1 MKPPAFAYH
10 DPGTVEEACTLMA
23 TLDNARLLAGGQSM
37 MPMLNMRFVMP
48 DHLVDLGC
56 IPALSAIEERPGG
69 LRIGAMTRQRDLE
82 HSAVVRAR
90 CPLLAD
96 AIQWV
101 GHRQTRNRGTIG
113 GSLCQLDPAAELP
126 AVCAALDAVLTVQSA
141 RGVRTMPFQAF
152 PAGYMTPSL
161 EPDELL
167 TAIELPDWPQGH
179 GHGFVEFARRHGDY
193 AVVLAAALLVVD
205 AAGKIT
211 RVSLTLG
218 GIGPAPVR
226 VAAVEQALVGQVAS
240 AALFRQATEAC
251 RALEAMEDI
260 HAPAS
265 YRQQLAVVMSRRAL
279 DAALASIAQ
288 GGRATGAAG
297 H

>member
-1 MKPPAFAYH
+1 
-10 DPGTVEEACTLMA
+10 MA
-23 TLDNARLLAGGQSM
+23 SLDNARLLAGGQSM

-48 DHLVDLGC
+48 DHLVDLGR
-56 IPALSAIEERPGG
+56 IATLSAIEERPGS

-82 HSAVVRAR
+82 YSPVVQAR

-113 GSLCQLDPAAELP
+113 GSLCQLDPSAELP
-126 AVCAALDAVLTVQSA
+126 AVCAALDAKITVQSA
-141 RGVRTMPFQAF
+141 RGTRTMPFTEF

-193 AVVLAAALLVVD
+193 AVVLAAALLAVD
-205 AAGKIT
+205 AGGTIT
-211 RVSLTLG
+211 RASLTLG

-226 VAAVEQALVGQVAS
+226 VGAVERALVGQVAS
-240 AALFRQATEAC
+240 AALFREATEAC
-251 RALEAMEDI
+251 RSIEAMEDV

-279 DAALASIAQ
+279 DAALASTAQ
-288 GGRATGAAG
+288 ASPRAAVA

>member
-10 DPGTVEEACTLMA
+10 DPGTVEEACSLMA
-23 TLDNARLLAGGQSM
+23 SLDNARLLAGGQSM

-48 DHLVDLGC
+48 DHLVDLGR
-56 IPALSAIEERPGG
+56 IAALSAIEERPGA
-69 LRIGAMTRQRDLE
+69 LRIGAMARQRDLE
-82 HSAVVRAR
+82 HSPVARAR

-126 AVCAALDAVLTVQSA
+126 AVCAALDAVLTVQSV
-141 RGVRTMPFQAF
+141 RGVRTMPFRDF

-167 TAIELPDWPQGH
+167 TAIELPDWPRGH

-205 AAGKIT
+205 PGGRIT
-211 RVSLTLG
+211 RASLTLG

-226 VAAVEQALVGQVAS
+226 VATVEQALVGQVAS

-251 RALEAMEDI
+251 RALDAMEDI

-279 DAALASIAQ
+279 DAALASIAP
-288 GGRATGAAG
+288 AG

>member
-10 DPGTVEEACTLMA
+10 DPGTVEEACRLMS
-23 TLDNARLLAGGQSM
+23 TLDNARALAGGQSM
-37 MPMLNMRFVMP
+37 MPMLNMRFVLP
-48 DHLVDLGC
+48 DHVVDLGR
-56 IPALSAIEERPGG
+56 IPALAAIEEGQEA
-69 LRIGAMTRQRDLE
+69 LRIGAMVRQRDLE
-82 HSAVVRAR
+82 HSPVVARR
-90 CPLLAD
+90 CPLLID

-126 AVCAALDAVLTVQSA
+126 AVCAALDATLTVQSA
-141 RGVRTMPFQAF
+141 RGTRSMPFAEF

-161 EPDELL
+161 EADELL

-193 AVVLAAALLVVD
+193 AIVLAAALLAVD
-205 AAGKIT
+205 ADGRIT
-211 RVSLTLG
+211 RASLTLG

-226 VAAVEQALVGQVAS
+226 VRAVEQALVGEVAA
-240 AALFRQATEAC
+240 AALFREVAEAC
-251 RALEAMEDI
+251 RGPDAMEDV

-265 YRQQLAVVMSRRAL
+265 YRQQLAVVMARRAL
-279 DAALASIAQ
+279 DAALASLAPSR
-288 GGRATGAAG
+288 GTA

>member
-10 DPGTVEEACTLMA
+10 DPQTVEEACTLMA

-48 DHLVDLGC
+48 DHLVDLGRVS
-56 IPALSAIEERPGG
+56 ALSAIDAQPGA

-82 HSAVVRAR
+82 YSPVVRAR

-113 GSLCQLDPAAELP
+113 GSLCQLDPSAELP
-126 AVCAALDAVLTVQSA
+126 SVCAALDATLTVQSA
-141 RGVRTMPFQAF
+141 RGTRTLAFADF
-152 PAGYMTPSL
+152 PAGYMTPSI

-167 TAIELPDWPQGH
+167 THVELPDWPEGH

-205 AAGKIT
+205 AGGRIT
-211 RVSLTLG
+211 RASVTLG

-226 VAAVEQALVGQVAS
+226 VGTVERALVGQVAS
-240 AALFRQATEAC
+240 AALFREVTEAC
-251 RALEAMEDI
+251 RSIEAMEDV

-279 DAALASIAQ
+279 EAALASIGAP
-288 GGRATGAAG
+288 ASPTGAAA

>member
-37 MPMLNMRFVMP
+37 MPMLNMRFVIP
-48 DHLVDLGC
+48 DHLVDLGR
-56 IPALSAIEERPGG
+56 IPALSAIEERPEG
-69 LRIGAMTRQRDLE
+69 LHIGAMTRQRDLE

-90 CPLLAD
+90 CPLLVD

-205 AAGKIT
+205 AAGTIT
-211 RVSLTLG
+211 RASLTLG

-240 AALFRQATEAC
+240 PALFRKATEAC

-279 DAALASIAQ
+279 DAALASIAP
-288 GGRATGAAG
+288 AG

>member
-10 DPGTVEEACTLMA
+10 DPQTVEEACQLMS

-48 DHLVDLGC
+48 DHLVDLGRVS
-56 IPALSAIEERPGG
+56 ALSAIEERPGA

-82 HSAVVRAR
+82 YSPLVRAR

-113 GSLCQLDPAAELP
+113 GSLCQLDPSAELP
-126 AVCAALDAVLTVQSA
+126 SVCAALDATLTVQSA
-141 RGVRTMPFQAF
+141 RGTRTLAFADF
-152 PAGYMTPSL
+152 PAGYMTPSI

-167 TAIELPDWPQGH
+167 THVELPDWPAGH

-193 AVVLAAALLVVD
+193 AVVLAAALLAVD
-205 AAGKIT
+205 AAGRIT
-211 RVSLTLG
+211 RASVTLG

-226 VAAVEQALVGQVAS
+226 VGAVEQALVGQVAS
-240 AALFRQATEAC
+240 ATLFRGATEAC
-251 RALEAMEDI
+251 RSIEAMEDV

-279 DAALASIAQ
+279 EAALASIGSPASS
-288 GGRATGAAG
+288 TGAAA